1 MEYMFSLIKENYSR
15 GDFEGNGTTL
25 LQSDDLVDV
34 LLEMKKYV
42 DLEDESIINCQ
53 VDCDNKKS
61 YDCYYID
68 TYEVDEDG
76 DAVGCSETL
85 IQRFIESKYWNG
97 KRL

>member
-1 MEYMFSLIKENYSR
+1 MKKMFSLIKENYSR

-25 LQSDDLVDV
+25 LQSDNLADCQAYLDNLVRNENV
-34 LLEMKKYV
+34 V
-42 DLEDESIINCQ
+42 DHPS
-53 VDCDNKKS
+53 DNTS

-76 DAVGCSETL
+76 DLVGCSETL
-85 IQRFIESKYWNG
+85 VQRFIESKYWNG

>member
-15 GDFEGNGTTL
+15 GDFEGNGNTL
-25 LQSDDLVDV
+25 LQSDN
-34 LLEMKKYV
+34 
-42 DLEDESIINCQ
+42 LEDCQ
-53 VDCDNKKS
+53 ATLDNLLRNENVVDCPSDDTS

-76 DAVGCSETL
+76 YPVGCADTL
-85 IQRFIESKYWNG
+85 VQIFVESKYRNG

>member
-1 MEYMFSLIKENYSR
+1 MKTVYTLVKENYSR

-25 LQSDDLVDV
+25 LQSDN
-34 LLEMKKYV
+34 
-42 DLEDESIINCQ
+42 LEDCQ
-53 VDCDNKKS
+53 ATLDNLLRNENVVDYPSDDTS

-76 DAVGCSETL
+76 DVVGCCETL
-85 IQRFIESKYWNG
+85 VQRFVESKYWNG

>member
-1 MEYMFSLIKENYSR
+1 MKTVYTLLKENYSS

-42 DLEDESIINCQ
+42 DLENESIINFQ
-53 VDCDNKKS
+53 TDCDNKKS

-68 TYEVDEDG
+68 TYEVDG
-76 DAVGCSETL
+76 DDNVVGCSETL
-85 IQRFIESKYWNG
+85 VQRFVESKYWNG